1 MYYEQKIKK
10 KGQKGGGK
18 VELNDMDSISSLI
31 NNFTGGGGI
40 ESLGNIDKIS
50 GLLGSKGLGSG
61 SSRFPL
67 LLIIIIILLFSN
79 RGCGGSMN
87 CPQYCCRSCSRKG
100 RKHRRKY
107 CCQSC
112 GYGGCGGYGGGG
124 CGSYGG
130 CGSSL
135 IIIIA
140 VLFLLSCGKDGGLNL
155 GALSSLGSMFN
166 LNRTE
171 DTETTEANEEE

>member
-50 GLLGSKGLGSG
+50 GLLGSKGLGAG

-79 RGCGGSMN
+79 KGCGGSMNN

-100 RKHRRKY
+100 RKTQKK
-107 CCQSC
+107 
-112 GYGGCGGYGGGG
+112 
-124 CGSYGG
+124 
-130 CGSSL
+130 
-135 IIIIA
+135 I
-140 VLFLLSCGKDGGLNL
+140 LLSKLWLRRLWRLWRRWMRQLWWMWRQFNYNH
-155 GALSSLGSMFN
+155 SSTISP
-166 LNRTE
+166 
-171 DTETTEANEEE
+171 